1 MILKREKKSLS
12 GFDVYQVSSCINMLV
27 KEKTKNI
34 REPCDDDDEDGD
46 GDDDDDDD
54 DVDRKFQRFEMFRQ
68 FI

>member
-1 MILKREKKSLS
+1 MILKRKKKSLS
-12 GFDVYQVSSCINMLV
+12 GFDVYQVSSSINMLV

-34 REPCDDDDEDGD
+34 REPCDDDD
-46 GDDDDDDD
+46 

>member
-1 MILKREKKSLS
+1 MS
-12 GFDVYQVSSCINMLV
+12 GFDVYQVSSSINMLV